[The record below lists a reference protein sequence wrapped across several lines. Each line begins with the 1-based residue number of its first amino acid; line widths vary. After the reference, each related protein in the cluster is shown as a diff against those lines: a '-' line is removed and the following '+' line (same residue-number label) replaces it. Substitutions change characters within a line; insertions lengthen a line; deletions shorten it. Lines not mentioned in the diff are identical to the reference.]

1 MNTFARA
8 RTAQPGGRRRL
19 TALAASAAL
28 GLSGLTALAAPAHAV
43 PLGATTAYVAN
54 ASDNTV
60 SAVDTATNTV
70 IATIP
75 VGFGPQ
81 GVAAAPDGAHVYIPN
96 VGSNNVSVID
106 TATDSVVATTS
117 VGSSPTAVAVAPDG
131 GHVYAVN
138 LSSNS
143 VSVIDTATNT
153 VSATIAVGAGP
164 DAVAITPDGAHAYV
178 TNSGA
183 GGSVS
188 VIDTA
193 SNTVTTS
200 IAAGAFPISVAI
212 TPNGARAYV
221 ASLGGSALAVIDTA
235 TNTVISTLPTAAVPF
250 AVAIAPNGAH
260 AYVAN
265 ANSDTVSVLD
275 TATNT
280 FTGDIPVGTGPQ
292 SLAVTPDSTHVYVAN
307 LGSHTVSVIDA
318 ATATVATTT
327 GVGHNP
333 IGVAIGTTVVP
344 VPPPVVTG
352 VSPDTGPP
360 AGGTPV
366 TITGTALSDATAIT
380 FGPGHNATAVNCSAT
395 TCTAVAPAGAV
406 GTVDV
411 QVTTPAGTSAVS
423 AAGHF
428 TYAAA
433 DVSVSLAAGP
443 APGLLGG
450 KINYT
455 VTITNHGPSPVTS
468 AAVTAVL
475 PTPMTATSSDCGVSP
490 AHISCTVATLAANA
504 STTRHFTVPVGLLTL
519 GLPYGVTAT
528 RTASAPVD
536 LNPANNSS
544 TRTCTVITSLII
556 TCS

>member
-1 MNTFARA
+1 MNTFVRA
-8 RTAQPGGRRRL
+8 RGPQPLGRRRI
-19 TALAASAAL
+19 TALAASVAL
-28 GLSGLTALAAPAHAV
+28 GLSGLTALAAPAHAI
-43 PLGATTAYVAN
+43 PPGATTAYVAN
-54 ASDNTV
+54 ATDNTV

-70 IATIP
+70 VATIP

-81 GVAAAPDGAHVYIPN
+81 GVAAAPDGAHVYVPN
-96 VGSNNVSVID
+96 VSSNTVSVID
-106 TATDSVVATTS
+106 TATESVVATTP
-117 VGSSPTAVAVAPDG
+117 VGASPTAVAVAPDG

-138 LSSNS
+138 LSANS
-143 VSVIDTATNT
+143 VSVIDTATNA
-153 VSATIAVGAGP
+153 VSATIAVGAAP
-164 DAVAITPDGAHAYV
+164 DAVAFTPDGAHAYV

-193 SNTVTTS
+193 SSTVTAS
-200 IAAGAFPISVAI
+200 IAAGAFPISVAVA
-212 TPNGARAYV
+212 PDGAHAYV
-221 ASLGGSALAVIDTA
+221 ASIGDSALVVIDTA
-235 TNTVISTLPTAAVPF
+235 TNTVSSTLPTPAAPF

-260 AYVAN
+260 AYVAY
-265 ANSDTVSVLD
+265 ASTNSVSVLN

-292 SLAVTPDSTHVYVAN
+292 ALAVTPDSAHVYVAN
-307 LGSHTVSVIDA
+307 LGSNTVSVIDA
-318 ATATVATTT
+318 ATAAVATTT
-327 GVGHNP
+327 AVGRNP

-352 VSPDTGPP
+352 VSPNTGPP

-380 FGPGHNATAVNCSAT
+380 FGPGHNATGVS
-395 TCTAVAPAGAV
+395 CTATACTAIAPPGAV

-423 AAGHF
+423 AADHF

-433 DVSVSLAAGP
+433 DVSVSLAASP

-455 VTITNHGPSPVTS
+455 VTITNLGPSGLTS
-468 AAVTAVL
+468 AAVTALL
-475 PTPMTATSSDCGVSP
+475 PAPMTATSSDCGVSP
-490 AHISCTVATLAANA
+490 GHVNCTVATLASGAA
-504 STTRHFTVPVGLLTL
+504 TTRHFTVPVGLLTL
-519 GLPYGVTAT
+519 GLPYGVTAN
-528 RTASAPVD
+528 RTASTPVD
-536 LNPANNSS
+536 LNAANNSS